1 MFLQVSISF
10 LHFSVKIEIVFIIIE
25 FPLCYIRWIINTR
38 IFRTL
43 LRQEVAYYDK
53 PENNTGAL
61 CTRLATEAS
70 DVQGVG
76 IIYSSTNLICF
87 IQATGVRIGVMLQN
101 ISNLGVG
108 IIIAF
113 VYGWSL
119 TLLVL
124 AFVPFMIVAGFLQTY
139 LLTGFADRVSSWKKW
154 NPNFICNLF
163 CRINRH

>member
-1 MFLQVSISF
+1 
-10 LHFSVKIEIVFIIIE
+10 
-25 FPLCYIRWIINTR
+25 
-38 IFRTL
+38 
-43 LRQEVAYYDK
+43 
-53 PENNTGAL
+53 
-61 CTRLATEAS
+61 
-70 DVQGVG
+70 
-76 IIYSSTNLICF
+76 
-87 IQATGVRIGVMLQN
+87 MLQN